1 MHVKVSWRRS
11 IQSSPCPRGTLIL
24 FKVVQ
29 YCSNCTSILYTSTPS
44 KSAEFRKWFDGIL
57 QRKLTA
63 AEVAYQHSH
72 MMSYQSIATT
82 YAKVRAIWLCTAIWC
97 YQIIATTYVN
107 VRAICS
113 AIWYYH
119 IIATAYSSSVRAM
132 LKYQSCSKGVE
143 SCFIIKVIK
152 SSWYSKCSHCI

>member
-11 IQSSPCPRGTLIL
+11 IQSSPFPRGTLIL
-24 FKVVQ
+24 FKVVQYCSNMFSTVQICSILFKQYFNSVQSCSILFKDVQ

-63 AEVAYQHSH
+63 AEVAYEHSH

-82 YAKVRAIWLCTAIWC
+82 YA
-97 YQIIATTYVN
+97 N
-107 VRAICS
+107 VRAI
-113 AIWYYH
+113 
-119 IIATAYSSSVRAM
+119 
-132 LKYQSCSKGVE
+132 
-143 SCFIIKVIK
+143 
-152 SSWYSKCSHCI
+152 

>member
-11 IQSSPCPRGTLIL
+11 IQSSPCPRGRLIMFKVVQYCSKMFSAVQTVLQYCSNLFNTVQRCSMLFKLYFNTVQSCSIL

-29 YCSNCTSILYTSTPS
+29 YCSNCTSILYSSTPS

-72 MMSYQSIATT
+72 MMSYQSIATAYTSMKGPYALT
-82 YAKVRAIWLCTAIWC
+82 YD
-97 YQIIATTYVN
+97 TTL
-107 VRAICS
+107 S
-113 AIWYYH
+113 
-119 IIATAYSSSVRAM
+119 
-132 LKYQSCSKGVE
+132 
-143 SCFIIKVIK
+143 
-152 SSWYSKCSHCI
+152 